1 MFIICVAESRTKE
14 NACYVSV
21 SNVSVCLCIE
31 HAVSECVR
39 ARLLI
44 AGPAIRDCQGISKL
58 HIVQLI
64 LPYIISSMRVR
75 SDQKK
80 STIRN

>member
-1 MFIICVAESRTKE
+1 MTDTILITQRMFIISVAESRTKE

-44 AGPAIRDCQGISKL
+44 AGPARQGLSGDL
-58 HIVQLI
+58 
-64 LPYIISSMRVR
+64 
-75 SDQKK
+75 
-80 STIRN
+80 